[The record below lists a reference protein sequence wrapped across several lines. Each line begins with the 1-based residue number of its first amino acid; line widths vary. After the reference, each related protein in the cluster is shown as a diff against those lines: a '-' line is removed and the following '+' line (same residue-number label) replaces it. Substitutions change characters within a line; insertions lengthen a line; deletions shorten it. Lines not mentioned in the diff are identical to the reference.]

1 MFKATEEESSRSVLS
16 TPFLVG
22 VLCACGTCKSSVMML
37 YNPPLTKEYVERHD
51 CGFGLTWV
59 RISCSDSVMG
69 LVGIICFYPSVR
81 EWVLCAISFSN
92 QVFWGSSKRWTR
104 ANELSCGL
112 SRVVLGLSSVVAC
125 CHLCCNYICMI
136 ITLNIKIFRIEIKY
150 RSSFVCFS

>member
-37 YNPPLTKEYVERHD
+37 YNPPFTKEYVERHD

-81 EWVLCAISFSN
+81 E
-92 QVFWGSSKRWTR
+92 
-104 ANELSCGL
+104 
-112 SRVVLGLSSVVAC
+112 
-125 CHLCCNYICMI
+125 
-136 ITLNIKIFRIEIKY
+136 
-150 RSSFVCFS
+150 